1 MLKKLSP
8 IWGCAGGVPIP
19 ASEQLP
25 PADRGGGRGG
35 RTSGQ
40 HLQDPVLL
48 CLQQSPRR
56 QQRPLSRSLLRFASR
71 RRRRRGQRPYSAA
84 AAQSAAAADRSP
96 LGRKSAKHP
105 SAGAVRPAAAAVA
118 AAKFIRCR
126 RRVSIRHVFLFVA
139 DRFAVYFRRPAGG
152 QRRQRWLV
160 QPGSWT
166 AAIGRHHGQ
175 RRRPSEPW
183 RQRRREYQS
192 DPRRQQRRGGSGRA
206 CEPSAAAAL

>member
-1 MLKKLSP
+1 MP
-8 IWGCAGGVPIP
+8 VPAG
-19 ASEQLP
+19 EQLP
-25 PADRGGGRGG
+25 PADRRGGRGG

-56 QQRPLSRSLLRFASR
+56 QRPLSRSLLRFASR
-71 RRRRRGQRPYSAA
+71 RRCGQRTYRTAS
-84 AAQSAAAADRSP
+84 AQSAAAADRSP
-96 LGRKSAKHP
+96 LSRKSAKHP
-105 SAGAVRPAAAAVA
+105 SSSAVRPVAAAIA

-126 RRVSIRHVFLFVA
+126 RIAIRHVFLFVA

-152 QRRQRWLV
+152 QWRRRRGQRWRT
-160 QPGSWT
+160 QSGSWT
-166 AAIGRHHGQ
+166 AAIGRHHGK

-183 RQRRREYQS
+183 RQRRRREHQP

-206 CEPSAAAAL
+206 CEPPAAAAL